1 MSAGCPFLSIVVAVR
16 NQREHN
22 RLFLE
27 SLERYSRLPRELL
40 VVDNGST
47 DGSADLFVRAG
58 ARLLPT
64 GGNLCY
70 PEAMNMGLAEARGAF
85 VGFLNNDIYLGP
97 GWDEILVEALEGG
110 PLDVVSP
117 LGLEKMP
124 TARLTDLFYRRW
136 EVIKRWVL
144 ASREREED
152 LRRMLSEMYGDWEVF
167 CATVRERFKG
177 CLVPGIGGNCVV
189 GRRETFERLG
199 GWDPRVQSGDWDLY
213 LRLRQ
218 RAEAQGDVR
227 PAMVVGSAYVHH
239 FVRATVRGERAA
251 FTCTHP
257 RLSLEQKWGRTAIQR
272 WWSDPEQVADRPRL
286 GRAPGAYLRFRWS
299 RLQRQWRRA
308 VLRVRA
314 HLGGFPGPE
323 CLLQALQAERLA

>member
-1 MSAGCPFLSIVVAVR
+1 VSAARPVLSLVVAVR
-16 NQREHN
+16 NQRAHN

-27 SLERYSRLPRELL
+27 SLDRYSRLPRELL

-47 DGSADLFVRAG
+47 DGSADLYAAAG

-85 VGFLNNDIYLGP
+85 VGFLNNDVYLGP
-97 GWDEILVEALEGG
+97 GWDEALVEALEAGL
-110 PLDVVSP
+110 LDVVSP

-124 TARLTDLFYRRW
+124 TTALTDLFYRRW
-136 EVIKRWVL
+136 EVIKRRIL
-144 ASREREED
+144 PTREED
-152 LRRMLSEMYGDWEVF
+152 LRRMLSEMYGDWELF
-167 CATVRERFKG
+167 CATARERFKG
-177 CLVPGIGGNCVV
+177 CLVAGIGGNCVV

-218 RAEAQGDVR
+218 RAEARGDVR

-239 FVRATVRGERAA
+239 FVRATVREERAA

-257 RLSLEQKWGRTAIQR
+257 RLSLEEKWGRTAIQR

-286 GRAPGAYLRFRWS
+286 GRTPAAYLRFRWS
-299 RLQRQWRRA
+299 RLQRQSRRA
-308 VLRVRA
+308 ALRVRA
-314 HLGGFPGPE
+314 HFGGLPGPE
-323 CLLQALQAERLA
+323 RLLQALRAERLA

>member
-1 MSAGCPFLSIVVAVR
+1 VIAAGPLLSIVVAVR

-27 SLERYSRLPRELL
+27 SLARYSRLPRELL

-47 DGSADLFVRAG
+47 DGSAELFAAAG

-70 PEAMNMGLAEARGAF
+70 PEAMNLGLAEARGAF
-85 VGFLNNDIYLGP
+85 VGFLNNDVYLAP
-97 GWDEILVEALEGG
+97 GWDEALVEALEAG

-117 LGLEKMP
+117 SGLEKMP
-124 TARLTDLFYRRW
+124 TARLTDLFCRRW
-136 EVIKRWVL
+136 DVVKRRIR
-144 ASREREED
+144 SRGEKD
-152 LRRMLSEMYGDWEVF
+152 LRRMLAEMYGDWERF
-167 CATVRERFKG
+167 CAAVRERFRG

-199 GWDPRVQSGDWDLY
+199 RWDPRLQSGDWDLY

-218 RAEAQGDVR
+218 RAEARGDVR

-239 FVRATVRGERAA
+239 FVRATLDAERAP

-257 RLSLEQKWGRTAIQR
+257 RLSLEEKWGRAAIQR
-272 WWSDPEQVADRPRL
+272 WWSDPEQVAERPRL
-286 GRAPGAYLRFRWS
+286 ARSPAAYLRFRWS
-299 RLQRQWRRA
+299 RLQRQGRRA
-308 VLRVRA
+308 ALRLRA
-314 HLGGFPGPE
+314 HLGGLPGPE
-323 CLLQALQAERLA
+323 DLLQALHAERVA